1 MNLCLVGRFVPLAPG
16 RNAAASRGSAG
27 LARLGEAW
35 RLLIPVAA
43 ALLLCLAPASA
54 AAQSTGK
61 LEGRIRDQ
69 AGAPVAGAQVRV
81 EGSAYGAVADNRG
94 YYFINGLPAGSIDLV
109 AAFVGYRPVR
119 VTGLRILAGQTITQD
134 FSLEQQAVDI
144 GELEVTAENPLVPR
158 DAVTTK
164 QVISGDYTAA
174 LPVDRIANVLALQP
188 GVVQGPN
195 GLTVRGGRP
204 DEAVTY
210 IDGVP
215 VTPGG
220 RGNAFAGPPIPGTAF
235 PAVIDVSTASLEE
248 ASVTTGGS
256 SAEFGNAQSGVIALQ
271 TRGGGAR
278 WSGSFGVENDEA
290 GGLNHSLGFTRLQA
304 GFGGPIARNLSF
316 YLSGDLEGQK
326 SGAFGADNQAN
337 PIFVPAGTDTI
348 MPVVS
353 GSPGDTTYVDVQKF
367 AMYTGDCDAFKH
379 SSNSGI
385 RDNYG
390 FSCQGARYP
399 ASAVSSYRVQ
409 GRLQYT
415 YGTGSR
421 LALSFLRSQAQNR
434 IFDQTLLTNS
444 GYAALTNPQQ
454 LFGVYN
460 GNNVATLAWTQNL
473 AKSADRALAL
483 ELYASYQWDRSI
495 NGPLT
500 PDGERSTRDPFGG
513 FMIKPMDFLFDFD
526 NFSITNLD
534 ANFRSNSGRLSPYD
548 LKNPDQYTLI
558 DRYRNNAYGVQGAL
572 TSFWDGGGPTG
583 RLSLYKE
590 DRAVGK
596 GNLDWQVDRYNR
608 IKLGGE
614 YTKYYMNAY
623 SSNLTN
629 QAFSDAYHEK
639 PTRWNAFVEDRLD
652 LGDVVLVGGLRYDWY
667 KTGASR
673 PYYTDSLGNR
683 TWFPRIST
691 MPGFDP
697 ANPTAGFVA
706 DRSHNYLSPH
716 VQVSF
721 PVTTRTNFR
730 LSYAHQVQAP
740 DFQLILGGINTDVS
754 VTNTNHVYGT
764 DLDFGRTITFEFG
777 VRHSFSEDMV
787 LDVSAYNKDKLSDA
801 AGRLVSYYDPF
812 LRQNN
817 NIQVITNADFGNAR
831 GVDVRFDRRI
841 GELFNGSLAYT
852 FEEAKNTGSNPFSYL
867 AFGSR
872 ILNAITGGRNPPPQ
886 ATLPTNDTR
895 PHNLA
900 GQLALNFPNNWKS
913 GTTMGRVLENVGVF
927 ATFRV
932 ASGTPYTRCPISD
945 PQDNAV
951 FSGAPCSRNIE
962 GDFNAARLP
971 TFKQFDIRV
980 TKGFGVGGLDF
991 TAYADVRNLLNFRNI
1006 LAVFAQTNDIVNS
1019 QERDVIRRSEL
1030 QSFAQEAGR
1039 NGVLQADSTI
1049 DLTFAGVP
1057 DPRTGCGTWL
1067 RNDGQSASPNCVYLI
1082 RAEERFGNGDHL
1094 FTQAEQL
1101 RANDALYAVYR
1112 GVSSF
1117 TGQPRQVRFG
1127 LEVNF

>member
-1 MNLCLVGRFVPLAPG
+1 MRLCLVRRSHPVRRRVLWTLASFVG
-16 RNAAASRGSAG
+16 M
-27 LARLGEAW
+27 
-35 RLLIPVAA
+35 
-43 ALLLCLAPASA
+43 ALLLVAPRHG

-69 AGAPVAGAQVRV
+69 AGAPVAGAQIRV
-81 EGSAYGAVADNRG
+81 EGSAYGAVADSRG
-94 YYFINGLPAGSIDLV
+94 YYFINGLPAGTVDVVST
-109 AAFVGYRPVR
+109 FVGYRPVK

-134 FSLEQQAVDI
+134 FQLEQQAVDI

-164 QVISGDYTAA
+164 QTISGDFTAS
-174 LPVDRIANVLALQP
+174 LPVDRIASVLALQP

-195 GLTVRGGRP
+195 GLTIRGGRP
-204 DEAVTY
+204 DESVTY

-220 RGNAFAGPPIPGTAF
+220 RGNAFAGPPIPGVAF
-235 PAVIDVSTASLEE
+235 PGAVDVSTTSLEE

-256 SAEFGNAQSGVIALQ
+256 SAEFGNAQAGVIAIQ
-271 TRGGGAR
+271 TRGGGSR
-278 WSGSFGVENDEA
+278 WTGSFGVENDDV

-304 GFGGPIARNLSF
+304 GFGGPLAKNLTF

-326 SGAFGADNQAN
+326 SAPFGKDNQKN
-337 PIFVPAGTDTI
+337 PIFVPAGIDTI
-348 MPVVS
+348 MPVVA
-353 GSPGDTTYVDVQKF
+353 GTPGDTTYVDVSRF
-367 AMYTGDCDAFKH
+367 AMYTGDCDAFKN

-385 RDNYG
+385 RNNYG
-390 FSCQGARYP
+390 LSCRGARYP
-399 ASAVSSYRVQ
+399 ASAQSTYRMQ

-421 LALSFLRSQAQNR
+421 LALSFLRSQGQNR
-434 IFDQTLLTNS
+434 VFDQTLLTNS
-444 GYAALTNPQQ
+444 GYAALTNPQEF
-454 LFGVYN
+454 FGAYN
-460 GNNVATLAWTQNL
+460 GNNVATLAWSQNL

-483 ELYASYQWDRSI
+483 ELYASYQWDRSLY
-495 NGPLT
+495 GPLT
-500 PDGERSTRDPFGG
+500 SAGERSTRDPFGG

-526 NFSITNLD
+526 NFSI
-534 ANFRSNSGRLSPYD
+534 AGMPSNFRKNSGRLSPYD
-548 LKNPDQYTLI
+548 LQNRDQYSLL
-558 DRYRNNAYGVQGAL
+558 DPYRNNAYGLQGTL

-583 RLSLYKE
+583 TLSMYRE

-596 GNLDWQVDRYNR
+596 GNLDWQLDRYNR
-608 IKLGGE
+608 VKLGGE
-614 YTKYYMNAY
+614 YTKYFMNAY
-623 SSNLTN
+623 TSGLTS
-629 QAFSDAYHEK
+629 QAFSDSYHEK

-673 PYYTDSLGNR
+673 PYYTDSVGNR

-706 DRSHNYLSPH
+706 DKSHNYLSPH
-716 VQVSF
+716 IQVSF

-730 LSYAHQVQAP
+730 LSYAHQVQQP
-740 DFQLILGGINTDVS
+740 DFQLILGGINTDLS

-777 VRHSFSEDMV
+777 VRHSFSDDMV

-801 AGRLVSYYDPF
+801 AGRLISYYDPF

-852 FEEAKNTGSNPFSYL
+852 YEEAKNTGSNPFTYL

-872 ILNAITGGRNPPPQ
+872 ILNAVVPGGRNPPAQ
-886 ATLPTNDTR
+886 ASLPTNDTR

-900 GQLALNFPNNWKS
+900 GQFAVNFPNNWKAGS
-913 GTTMGRVLENVGVF
+913 TAGKILENVGVF
-927 ATFRV
+927 ATFRF
-932 ASGTPYTRCPISD
+932 ASGTPYTRCPIDD

-951 FSGAPCSRNIE
+951 FSGGPCSRNIE
-962 GDFNAARLP
+962 GDYNGARLP
-971 TFKQFDIRV
+971 AFKQFDLRV

-991 TAYADVRNLLNFRNI
+991 TAYADVRNLFNFTNI
-1006 LAVFAQTNDIVNS
+1006 LAVFAQTDDIVNA
-1019 QERDVIRRSEL
+1019 QEKDVQRRGEL
-1030 QSFAQEAGR
+1030 QSFAQEAAR
-1039 NGVLQADSTI
+1039 NGVLGADSTI
-1049 DLTFAGVP
+1049 NLSFGGAP
-1057 DPRTGCGTWL
+1057 DPRTGCGGWV
-1067 RNDGQSASPNCVYLI
+1067 RNDGVSASPNCVYLI
-1082 RAEERFGNGDHL
+1082 RAEERFGNGDHM

-1101 RANDALYAVYR
+1101 RAHDALYSVYR
-1112 GVSSF
+1112 GLSSF
-1117 TGQPRQVRFG
+1117 SGQPRQIRLG

>member
-1 MNLCLVGRFVPLAPG
+1 MTHCVVGFRIP
-16 RNAAASRGSAG
+16 
-27 LARLGEAW
+27 
-35 RLLIPVAA
+35 RLLGMLGALAVFAA
-43 ALLLCLAPASA
+43 GA
-54 AAQSTGK
+54 AEAQSGGK

-69 AGAPVAGAQVRV
+69 AGAPIAGAQVRV
-81 EGSAYGAVADNRG
+81 DGTAFGAVSDSRG
-94 YYFINGLPAGSIDLV
+94 YYFINSVPVGNVDLI

-119 VTGLRILAGQTITQD
+119 VTSLRILAGQTITQD

-144 GELEVTAENPLVPR
+144 GELEVVADNPLVPR

-164 QVISGDYTAA
+164 QTINGDYTAA

-195 GLTVRGGRP
+195 GLTIRGGRP

-215 VTPGG
+215 VSPGG
-220 RGNAFAGPPIPGTAF
+220 RGNQFVGRTGGT
-235 PAVIDVSTASLEE
+235 VDVSTASLEE

-256 SAEFGNAQSGVIALQ
+256 SAEFGNAQSGVIAIQ
-271 TRGGGAR
+271 TRSGGQR
-278 WSGSFGVENDEA
+278 WSGNFGYENDEI
-290 GGLNHSLGFTRLQA
+290 GGLNHSRGFNRIQG
-304 GFGGPIARNLSF
+304 GFGGPIANNLTF
-316 YLSGDLEGQK
+316 YISGDVEGIK
-326 SGAFGADNQAN
+326 SQGFGIDNQKN
-337 PIFVPAGTDTI
+337 PIFVPAGVDTTVQ
-348 MPVVS
+348 VVRNT
-353 GSPGDTTYVDVQKF
+353 PGDTTSVDVLKF
-367 AMYTGDCDAFKH
+367 AIYTGECDAFKN
-379 SSNSGI
+379 SRNSGI
-385 RDNYG
+385 RNNYG
-390 FSCQGARYP
+390 FGCQGARYP
-399 ASAVSSYRVQ
+399 ASGQSTYRVQ
-409 GRLQYT
+409 GRLQYS

-421 LALSFLRSQAQNR
+421 VSFSLLRSQIQNR
-434 IFDQTLLTNS
+434 VFDQTLLTNS
-444 GYAALTNPQQ
+444 GYGSLANPQE
-454 LFGVYN
+454 LFGNYT
-460 GNNVATLAWTQNL
+460 GNNVATLSWSQNL

-483 ELYASYQWDRSI
+483 ELAASYQWDRSMS
-495 NGPLT
+495 GPLST
-500 PDGERSTRDPFGG
+500 QSEHDTRDPFGG
-513 FMIKPMDFLFDFD
+513 FMLKQMDFLYDFES
-526 NFSITNLD
+526 FPISGL
-534 ANFRSNSGRLSPYD
+534 AGNFRTNSGRLSPYD
-548 LKNPDQYTLI
+548 IKNPDQYTLK
-558 DRYRNNAYGVQGAL
+558 DDYRNNAYGLQGAL
-572 TSFWDGGGPTG
+572 VGFWDGGGPTG

-596 GNLDWQVDRYNR
+596 GTLDWQADRYNR

-614 YTKYYMNAY
+614 YTKYFMNAY
-623 SSNLTN
+623 SSGLTS

-683 TWFPRIST
+683 SWFPRIST

-706 DRSHNYLSPH
+706 DKSHDYLSPH

-740 DFQLILGGINTDVS
+740 DFQLILGGINTDLS
-754 VTNTNHVYGT
+754 VTNTNHTYGS

-787 LDVSAYNKDKLSDA
+787 LDISAYNKDKLADA

-812 LRQNN
+812 LKQNA
-817 NIQVITNADFGNAR
+817 NIQVVTNADFGNAR

-852 FEEAKNTGSNPFSYL
+852 YENARNTGSNPFSYL
-867 AFGSR
+867 TFGSR
-872 ILNAITGGRNPPPQ
+872 ILNALSGGRNPPPQ

-900 GQLALNFPNNWKS
+900 GQLALNFPDNWKS
-913 GTTMGRVLENVGVF
+913 GTTAGKVLQNVGLF
-927 ATFRV
+927 ATFRF
-932 ASGTPYTRCPISD
+932 ASGTPYTRCPIDD

-951 FSGAPCSRNIE
+951 FSGTPCSRNIA

-971 TFKQFDIRV
+971 AFKQFDLRV
-980 TKGFGVGGLDF
+980 TKGFNVGGLDI
-991 TAYADVRNLLNFRNI
+991 TTYADVRNLFNFRNI
-1006 LAVFAQTNDIVNS
+1006 LAVFAQTDDIVNT
-1019 QERDVIRRSEL
+1019 QERDKVRASEL
-1030 QSFAQEAGR
+1030 ESFAREATQ
-1039 NGVLQADSTI
+1039 NGVLAPDSTI
-1049 DLTFAGVP
+1049 NLTFGGAA
-1057 DPRTGCGTWL
+1057 DPRTGCGGWI
-1067 RNDGQSASPNCVYLI
+1067 RNDGLSASPNCIYLI

-1094 FTQAEQL
+1094 FTQAEQT
-1101 RANDALYAVYR
+1101 RASDALYAVYR
-1112 GVSSF
+1112 GLSSF
-1117 TGQPRQVRFG
+1117 AGAPRQVRLG

>member
-1 MNLCLVGRFVPLAPG
+1 MRRALALLPLAG
-16 RNAAASRGSAG
+16 VLAAAP
-27 LARLGEAW
+27 L
-35 RLLIPVAA
+35 V
-43 ALLLCLAPASA
+43 
-54 AAQSTGK
+54 AQSTGK

-81 EGSAYGAVADNRG
+81 EGTAFGALSDQRG
-94 YYFINGLPAGSIDLV
+94 YYFINSIPAGTVDV
-109 AAFVGYRPVR
+109 GAAFVGYRPVR
-119 VTGLRILAGQTITQD
+119 VTGLRISAGQTITQD
-134 FSLEQQAVDI
+134 FQLEQQAVDI
-144 GELEVTAENPLVPR
+144 GTLEVTAENPLVPR

-164 QVISGDYTAA
+164 QVINGAYTQA

-195 GLTVRGGRP
+195 GLTIRGGRP

-215 VTPGG
+215 VSPGG

-235 PAVIDVSTASLEE
+235 PGIVDVSTNSLEE

-256 SAEFGNAQSGVIALQ
+256 SAEFGNAQAGVIAIQ
-271 TRGGGAR
+271 TRGGGNK
-278 WSGSFGVENDEA
+278 WSGNFSVENDDI

-304 GFGGPIARNLSF
+304 GFGGPLAKNLTF

-326 SGAFGADNQAN
+326 SQPFGMDNQKN
-337 PIFVPAGTDTI
+337 PIFVPAGIDTTV
-348 MPVVS
+348 PVTS
-353 GSPGDTTYVDVQKF
+353 GAFGDTSYVDVLKF
-367 AMYTGDCDAFKH
+367 AAYTGDCDQFK
-379 SSNSGI
+379 NSRDPGI

-390 FSCQGARYP
+390 FDCRGARYP
-399 ASAVSSYRVQ
+399 ASAQSTYRLQ

-421 LALSFLRSQAQNR
+421 LAVSFLRSQGQNR
-434 IFDQTLLTNS
+434 IFDQTLLTAS
-444 GYAALTNPQQ
+444 GYAALTNTQEF
-454 LFGVYN
+454 FGNYT
-460 GNNVATLAWTQNL
+460 GNNVATLAWNQNL
-473 AKSADRALAL
+473 AKSSDRALAL

-500 PDGERSTRDPFGG
+500 RQGERSTRDPFGG
-513 FMIKPMDFLFDFD
+513 FIIKPMDFLFDFD
-526 NFSITNLD
+526 NFDITGID
-534 ANFRSNSGRLSPYD
+534 ANFRQNAGRLSPYD
-548 LKNPDQYTLI
+548 VKNPGQYSLI
-558 DRYRNNAYGVQGAL
+558 DLYRNNAYGVQGAL
-572 TSFWDGGGPTG
+572 TPFYDGGGPTG

-596 GNLDWQVDRYNR
+596 GNLDWQLDRYNR
-608 IKLGGE
+608 LKLGGE
-614 YTKYYMNAY
+614 YTKYFMNAY
-623 SSNLTN
+623 SSGLTS

-639 PTRWNAFVEDRLD
+639 PTRWNAFLEDRLD

-683 TWFPRIST
+683 SWFPRIST

-706 DRSHNYLSPH
+706 DKSHDYLSPH

-721 PVTTRTNFR
+721 PVTAKTNFR

-754 VTNTNHVYGT
+754 VTNTNQVYGT

-787 LDVSAYNKDKLSDA
+787 LDLSAYNKDKLSDA
-801 AGRLVSYYDPF
+801 AGRLISYYDPF
-812 LRQNN
+812 LKQNN

-852 FEEAKNTGSNPFSYL
+852 YEEAKNTGSNPFSYL

-872 ILNAITGGRNPPPQ
+872 ILNAIVPGGRNPPAQ
-886 ATLPTNDTR
+886 AALPTNDTR

-900 GQLALNFPNNWKS
+900 GQLAVNFPNNWKAGS
-913 GTTMGRVLENVGVF
+913 TAGKILENVGVF
-927 ATFRV
+927 ATFRL
-932 ASGTPYTRCPISD
+932 ASGTPYTRCPIED

-951 FSGAPCSRNIE
+951 FSGGPCSRNIA
-962 GDFNAARLP
+962 GDFNGARLP
-971 TFKQFDIRV
+971 SFKQFDLRV
-980 TKGFGVGGLDF
+980 TKGFGIGGLDF
-991 TAYADVRNLLNFRNI
+991 TAYADVRNLFNFKNI
-1006 LAVFAQTNDIVNS
+1006 LAVFAQTNDVVNA
-1019 QERDVIRRSEL
+1019 QERDVVRRSEL
-1030 QSFAQEAGR
+1030 ASFAAEAAR
-1039 NGVLQADSTI
+1039 NGVLSADSTI
-1049 DLTFAGVP
+1049 DLSFGGVN
-1057 DPRTGCGTWL
+1057 DPRSGCGSWV
-1067 RNDGQSASPNCVYLI
+1067 RNDGVSASPNCVYMI

-1094 FTQAEQL
+1094 FTQAEQT

-1112 GVSSF
+1112 GLSSF
-1117 TGQPRQVRFG
+1117 TGQPRQVRLGF
-1127 LEVNF
+1127 EVNF

>member
-1 MNLCLVGRFVPLAPG
+1 M
-16 RNAAASRGSAG
+16 
-27 LARLGEAW
+27 
-35 RLLIPVAA
+35 
-43 ALLLCLAPASA
+43 ALLALLAVSPL

-81 EGSAYGAVADNRG
+81 EGTAYGAVADQRG
-94 YYFINGLPAGSIDLV
+94 YYFINNIPAGVIDV
-109 AAFVGYRPVR
+109 AAAFVGYRPVR
-119 VTGLRILAGQTITQD
+119 VNGLRISAGQTITQD
-134 FSLEQQAVDI
+134 FQLEQQAVDI

-164 QVISGDYTAA
+164 QTISGDFTAA

-188 GVVQGPN
+188 GVIQGPN
-195 GLTVRGGRP
+195 GLTIRGGRP

-220 RGNAFAGPPIPGTAF
+220 RGNAFAGPPGAGIQF
-235 PAVIDVSTASLEE
+235 PAQVDVSTSSLEE

-256 SAEFGNAQSGVIALQ
+256 SAEFGNAQSGVIAIQ
-271 TRGGGAR
+271 TRSGGSK
-278 WSGSFGVENDEA
+278 WSGNFGVENDDI
-290 GGLNHSLGFTRLQA
+290 GGLNHSLGFTRLQ
-304 GFGGPIARNLSF
+304 GGIGGPLAKNLSF

-326 SGAFGADNQAN
+326 SAPFGMDNQKY
-337 PIFVPAGTDTI
+337 PVFVPAGRDTTV
-348 MPVVS
+348 PVVT
-353 GSPGDTTYVDVQKF
+353 GDFGDTTYVDVTRF
-367 AMYTGDCDAFKH
+367 AMYTGECDAFK
-379 SSNSGI
+379 SSANAGI
-385 RDNYG
+385 RNNYG
-390 FSCQGARYP
+390 YSCRGARVP
-399 ASAVSSYRVQ
+399 ASAISTYRVQ

-421 LALSFLRSQAQNR
+421 LALSFLRSQGQQR
-434 IFDQTLLTNS
+434 EFDGTNS
-444 GYAALTNPQQ
+444 GIPALANPQQ
-454 LFGVYN
+454 FFGVYN
-460 GNNVATLAWTQNL
+460 GNNVATLAWSQNL

-500 PDGERSTRDPFGG
+500 TQGELDTRDPFGG
-513 FMIKPMDFLFDFD
+513 FMIKPMKFRFDFD
-526 NFSITNLD
+526 NFDITNLEQ
-534 ANFRSNSGRLSPYD
+534 NFRLNSGRLSPYN
-548 LKNPDQYTLI
+548 LNSPGQYSLLDT
-558 DRYRNNAYGVQGAL
+558 YRNNPYGLQGAL
-572 TSFWDGGGPTG
+572 VPFWDGGGPTG
-583 RLSLYKE
+583 RLSMYKE

-596 GNLDWQVDRYNR
+596 GNLDWQLDRYNR
-608 IKLGGE
+608 VKLGGE
-614 YTKYYMNAY
+614 YTKYFMNAY

-683 TWFPRIST
+683 SWFPRIST

-697 ANPTAGFVA
+697 SNPTAGFVA
-706 DRSHNYLSPH
+706 DKSHDYLSPH

-721 PVTTRTNFR
+721 PVTTKTNFR
-730 LSYAHQVQAP
+730 LSYAHQVQQP

-754 VTNTNHVYGT
+754 VTNTNHTYGT

-801 AGRLVSYYDPF
+801 AGRLISYYDPF
-812 LRQNN
+812 LKQNT

-852 FEEAKNTGSNPFSYL
+852 YEEAKNTGSNPFSYL

-872 ILNAITGGRNPPPQ
+872 ILNAIVPGGRNPPAQ
-886 ATLPTNDTR
+886 AALTTNDNR

-900 GQLALNFPNNWKS
+900 GQFAVNFPNNWKAGS
-913 GTTMGRVLENVGVF
+913 TAGKVLENVGIF
-927 ATFRV
+927 ATFRL
-932 ASGTPYTRCPISD
+932 ASGTPYTRCPIDD
-945 PQDNAV
+945 PQDNNV
-951 FSGAPCSRNIE
+951 FSGGPCNRNIA
-962 GDFNAARLP
+962 GDFNGARLP
-971 TFKQFDIRV
+971 SFKQFDLRV
-980 TKGFGVGGLDF
+980 TKGFGFGGLDF
-991 TAYADVRNLLNFRNI
+991 TAYADVRNLFNFRNI
-1006 LAVFAQTNDIVNS
+1006 AAVFAQTNDIVNAA
-1019 QERDVIRRSEL
+1019 EKDKIRRSEL
-1030 QSFAQEAGR
+1030 SSFAAEAAR
-1039 NGVLQADSTI
+1039 NGVLSADSTI
-1049 DLTFAGVP
+1049 NLSFGGVA
-1057 DPRTGCGTWL
+1057 DPRTGCGNWVGS
-1067 RNDGQSASPNCVYLI
+1067 DGVSASPNCVYLI
-1082 RAEERFGNGDHL
+1082 RAEERYGNGDHL

-1101 RANDALYAVYR
+1101 RANDAFYAVVR
-1112 GVSSF
+1112 GLSSF
-1117 TGQPRQVRFG
+1117 TGQPRQIRLG